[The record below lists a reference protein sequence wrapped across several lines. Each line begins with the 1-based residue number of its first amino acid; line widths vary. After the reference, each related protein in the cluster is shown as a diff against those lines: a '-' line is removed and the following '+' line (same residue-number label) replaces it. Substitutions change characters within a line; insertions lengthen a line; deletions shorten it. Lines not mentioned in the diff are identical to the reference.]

1 MSELRAKEEEGDKYL
16 LVSLVTKF
24 NDVFSAVGVSNV
36 SINIQLMLASLIW
49 LVSMLFLG
57 SLMLLASLLLLVYL
71 MLTMFL
77 LLTKFLW
84 LTIFL
89 LFQLSAVAG
98 GPFKLLDLC
107 RWFRFAQL
115 AKGKKFRP

>member
-1 MSELRAKEEEGDKYL
+1 
-16 LVSLVTKF
+16 
-24 NDVFSAVGVSNV
+24 
-36 SINIQLMLASLIW
+36 MLAFLIW
-49 LVSMLFLG
+49 QVSMLFLG
-57 SLMLLASLLLLVYL
+57 SLMLLASLLLLVYM

-98 GPFKLLDLC
+98 GPIKLLDHSNQTGNFFCYRILV
-107 RWFRFAQL
+107 FFNYA
-115 AKGKKFRP
+115 

>member
-1 MSELRAKEEEGDKYL
+1 
-16 LVSLVTKF
+16 
-24 NDVFSAVGVSNV
+24 
-36 SINIQLMLASLIW
+36 MLAFLIW

-57 SLMLLASLLLLVYL
+57 SNMLLASLLLLVYL

-89 LFQLSAVAG
+89 LFKLSAVAG
-98 GPFKLLDLC
+98 GPIKLLDHSNQTGNFFCYRILVFFC
-107 RWFRFAQL
+107 SVPIGLIFYRKSAS
-115 AKGKKFRP
+115 